1 VPAAAAS
8 ANRQAAAMTHEN
20 RQPTRSERAIMAH
33 HRPGA
38 YRWRNRDMSSLSRDS
53 AAAGVRL
60 EPGGVAAD
68 HAPSVRRLF
77 RRSHLRRTLD
87 GIMG

>member
-1 VPAAAAS
+1 
-8 ANRQAAAMTHEN
+8 
-20 RQPTRSERAIMAH
+20 
-33 HRPGA
+33 
-38 YRWRNRDMSSLSRDS
+38 MSSLSRDS